1 MQRRGPQAPPFGP
14 VLHWMLCPFRRP
26 AAPAS
31 AVRTDPGGAVQ
42 QAGKSARQDLEVA
55 PKVDS
60 PTQLAQ
66 QIRFGLSTLGENNA
80 HHDFERLC
88 HGLARRR
95 ITSNLIPATGP
106 VSSGGDQGRDSES
119 HWTSLPDELPGTYLD
134 LRRPGF
140 GRKGALLH
148 LRGRRRRRV
157 SEWRLVPRR
166 GSRER
171 LKAADDRR
179 HLGRSSTKWRT
190 PRALI
195 DR

>member
-95 ITSNLIPATGP
+95 ITSNLIPPPDRSVAAGTRAGTVRATGRACRTSCP
-106 VSSGGDQGRDSES
+106 APTSTFVALASGEKGHCCIYAEGVADEYRSGGWSHAEGRVNGSKPPMIDAIWAVQAPSGGRQGR
-119 HWTSLPDELPGTYLD
+119 
-134 LRRPGF
+134 
-140 GRKGALLH
+140 
-148 LRGRRRRRV
+148 
-157 SEWRLVPRR
+157 
-166 GSRER
+166 
-171 LKAADDRR
+171 
-179 HLGRSSTKWRT
+179 
-190 PRALI
+190 
-195 DR
+195 